1 MSNRKK
7 WWDKKWGKDK
17 VCSIT
22 HTRLRPGKDKYGLP
36 YVVKIKECGHLFY
49 RKAIL
54 EWVRN
59 CNSQISCPV
68 CRKEFDPIQLI
79 II

>member
-1 MSNRKK
+1 
-7 WWDKKWGKDK
+7 
-17 VCSIT
+17 
-22 HTRLRPGKDKYGLP
+22 PGKDKYGLP